1 SVSSATDGAQRLANS
16 PKSSAGQKSGSS
28 ARNPKTN
35 FFILVL
41 QCRHSL
47 KGAFMSTA
55 DAFIRVRLDKELK
68 SEASE
73 ILSAM
78 GLSISDL
85 VRMTLTKLVNERDI
99 PFSTYVPN
107 KETIEAMNEK
117 PEELK
122 TYSSFAELLKEVD
135 KEIAEECA
143 SK

>member
-1 SVSSATDGAQRLANS
+1 MKDPEFRKEYKELRAELNLLSVLH
-16 PKSSAGQKSGSS
+16 
-28 ARNPKTN
+28 
-35 FFILVL
+35 
-41 QCRHSL
+41 CRHSL
-47 KGAFMSTA
+47 KGASMSTA
-55 DAFIRVRLDKELK
+55 DSFIRVRLDKELK

-107 KETIEAMNEK
+107 KETIEAMNER

-122 TYSSFAELLKEVD
+122 TYSSFAELLREVD

>member
-1 SVSSATDGAQRLANS
+1 
-16 PKSSAGQKSGSS
+16 
-28 ARNPKTN
+28 
-35 FFILVL
+35 
-41 QCRHSL
+41 
-47 KGAFMSTA
+47 MSTA
-55 DAFIRVRLDKELK
+55 DSFIRVRLDKELK

-107 KETIEAMNEK
+107 KETIEAMNEE

>member
-1 SVSSATDGAQRLANS
+1 
-16 PKSSAGQKSGSS
+16 
-28 ARNPKTN
+28 
-35 FFILVL
+35 
-41 QCRHSL
+41 
-47 KGAFMSTA
+47 MSTA

-122 TYSSFAELLKEVD
+122 TYSTCTGLLKEVV
-135 KEIAEECA
+135 KEIADE
-143 SK
+143 

>member
-1 SVSSATDGAQRLANS
+1 M
-16 PKSSAGQKSGSS
+16 K
-28 ARNPKTN
+28 NPEFRKGYDAVKAELN
-35 FFILVL
+35 LLSVL

-55 DAFIRVRLDKELK
+55 DSFIRVRLDKELK

>member
-1 SVSSATDGAQRLANS
+1 MKDPEFRKEYKELRAELNLLS
-16 PKSSAGQKSGSS
+16 
-28 ARNPKTN
+28 
-35 FFILVL
+35 VL

-47 KGAFMSTA
+47 KGASMSTA
-55 DAFIRVRLDKELK
+55 DSFIRVRLDKELK

-85 VRMTLTKLVNERDI
+85 VRMTLTKLVHERDI

-107 KETIEAMNEK
+107 KETIEAMNER

>member
-1 SVSSATDGAQRLANS
+1 
-16 PKSSAGQKSGSS
+16 
-28 ARNPKTN
+28 
-35 FFILVL
+35 
-41 QCRHSL
+41 
-47 KGAFMSTA
+47 MSTA
-55 DAFIRVRLDKELK
+55 DSFIRVRLDKELK

-117 PEELK
+117 PGELK

>member
-1 SVSSATDGAQRLANS
+1 
-16 PKSSAGQKSGSS
+16 
-28 ARNPKTN
+28 
-35 FFILVL
+35 
-41 QCRHSL
+41 
-47 KGAFMSTA
+47 MSTA

-85 VRMTLTKLVNERDI
+85 VRMTLTKLVHERDI

>member
-1 SVSSATDGAQRLANS
+1 MKDPEFRKEYKELRAELNLLS
-16 PKSSAGQKSGSS
+16 
-28 ARNPKTN
+28 
-35 FFILVL
+35 VL

-47 KGAFMSTA
+47 KGASMSTA
-55 DAFIRVRLDKELK
+55 DSFIRVRLDKELK

-85 VRMTLTKLVNERDI
+85 VRMTLTKLVHERDI

>member
-1 SVSSATDGAQRLANS
+1 
-16 PKSSAGQKSGSS
+16 
-28 ARNPKTN
+28 
-35 FFILVL
+35 
-41 QCRHSL
+41 
-47 KGAFMSTA
+47 MSTA

-78 GLSISDL
+78 GSISDL

>member
-1 SVSSATDGAQRLANS
+1 
-16 PKSSAGQKSGSS
+16 
-28 ARNPKTN
+28 
-35 FFILVL
+35 
-41 QCRHSL
+41 
-47 KGAFMSTA
+47 MSTA
-55 DAFIRVRLDKELK
+55 DSFIRVRLDKELK
-68 SEASE
+68 LEASD

-122 TYSSFAELLKEVD
+122 TYSSFAELLKEVED
-135 KEIAEECA
+135 TGDSGFLFALGVTKGCA
-143 SK
+143 VDMDVQAAGFCLMGQIPHLLGFLHDFSPRHIVFVKV

>member
-1 SVSSATDGAQRLANS
+1 
-16 PKSSAGQKSGSS
+16 
-28 ARNPKTN
+28 
-35 FFILVL
+35 
-41 QCRHSL
+41 
-47 KGAFMSTA
+47 MSTA
-55 DAFIRVRLDKELK
+55 DSFIRVRLDKELK

-99 PFSTYVPN
+99 PFSTYVPS

>member
-1 SVSSATDGAQRLANS
+1 
-16 PKSSAGQKSGSS
+16 
-28 ARNPKTN
+28 
-35 FFILVL
+35 
-41 QCRHSL
+41 
-47 KGAFMSTA
+47 MSTA
-55 DAFIRVRLDKELK
+55 DSFIRVRLDKELK

-107 KETIEAMNEK
+107 KGTIEAMNER